1 MGKKK
6 NRDEIEIVF
15 EPEPEDE
22 FPELDAPAAS
32 NALLVTVDF
41 MALVEFHDGN
51 VKTAYDIVANLRDLL
66 R

>member
-6 NRDEIEIVF
+6 NPDEVEIVF
-15 EPEPEDE
+15 EPEAEDE

-41 MALVEFHDGN
+41 MALIEFHDGN
-51 VKTAYDIVANLRDLL
+51 VATAYDIVGNLRDLL